1 MGEES
6 LKVNADKSKVIE
18 LNGEGGLEYEV
29 RVDGIRLETVLEF
42 QYLGVFSINQVQM
55 RQSVVGGW

>member
-18 LNGEGGLEYEV
+18 LNGEDGLEYEV
-29 RVDGIRLETVLEF
+29 RVDGIRLEIVLEF